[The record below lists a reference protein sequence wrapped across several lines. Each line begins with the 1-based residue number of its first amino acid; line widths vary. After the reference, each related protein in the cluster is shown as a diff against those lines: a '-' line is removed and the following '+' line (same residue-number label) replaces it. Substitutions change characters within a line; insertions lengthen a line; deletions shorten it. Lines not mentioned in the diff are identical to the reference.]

1 MGGFTQA
8 MSGDMSEVVGFLKA
22 GEVRV
27 LAVLTDERVPGFED
41 IPTAIE
47 QGYDVTAVNWRGMY
61 VPKGI
66 SDEQFN
72 VWAEK
77 LQAVA
82 DSAEWQEA
90 MAANGLAPFTK
101 VGVRFPE
108 LRGHPRR
115 GNQRALQG
123 TGSDPVMASDRIFG
137 LVTLFVALA
146 YIAGATQIQTSFL
159 ADPVGPKAFPI
170 LIGAVAALCSLYM
183 IVRPDPDPDWPSA
196 RTWGALLVAVIV
208 LVAYA
213 YALKPMGFI
222 VPTAIAA
229 GDSQLPDIPESQGR
243 RGGGLRAVAGSL
255 HPVQIR
261 IGIEPLRLPERNGS
275 DMELMS
281 NLALGFSIALS
292 PYTLLLAVVGC
303 FLGTIIGAL
312 PGLGPSNGV
321 AILIPL
327 TFTLG
332 LDATSALVLMTS
344 VYYGAMYGGR
354 ISSILLNIPGDEPA
368 LMTTLDGYP
377 MAKQGRAGDALVLSG
392 VASFVGA
399 FLATIGLM
407 LLAPMLARV
416 AYLFGP
422 AEYFA
427 LYLLAFCTLGGMAS
441 NNQAKAALA
450 SCLGLGIAMIGVDSS
465 SGMPRLTGGNLHL
478 FDGIDFL
485 VAIVGLFAI
494 AEVFFFIESHGK
506 GSSIGVVLDK
516 VRIPWKDI
524 RDTKWTMLRASG
536 VGFIAGILPGAGASL
551 GSFLA
556 YMSEKSIAGKNGGFG
571 TGAPKGVAAPEA
583 GNNAAAGGALVP
595 MLTLG
600 VPGSGTTA
608 VLLAL
613 LMTLNITPGPTLFTD
628 RPEVV
633 WGLIASLLIANIVL
647 LLMNVPMVKVFVKI
661 LMVPA
666 WVLLPGVTM
675 ISFVGIYSL
684 SGSYF
689 DLLLMVAFGAL
700 GYILRKLDVPTV
712 PVILGI
718 LLGGNMED
726 ALRRAMVLSDG
737 DFTFLFSTPISIGL
751 WIAAILGFVA
761 PMFLRNVLKKP
772 QAITD

>member
-1 MGGFTQA
+1 M
-8 MSGDMSEVVGFLKA
+8 DI
-22 GEVRV
+22 
-27 LAVLTDERVPGFED
+27 LA
-41 IPTAIE
+41 
-47 QGYDVTAVNWRGMY
+47 
-61 VPKGI
+61 
-66 SDEQFN
+66 
-72 VWAEK
+72 
-77 LQAVA
+77 
-82 DSAEWQEA
+82 
-90 MAANGLAPFTK
+90 
-101 VGVRFPE
+101 
-108 LRGHPRR
+108 
-115 GNQRALQG
+115 
-123 TGSDPVMASDRIFG
+123 
-137 LVTLFVALA
+137 
-146 YIAGATQIQTSFL
+146 
-159 ADPVGPKAFPI
+159 
-170 LIGAVAALCSLYM
+170 
-183 IVRPDPDPDWPSA
+183 
-196 RTWGALLVAVIV
+196 
-208 LVAYA
+208 
-213 YALKPMGFI
+213 
-222 VPTAIAA
+222 
-229 GDSQLPDIPESQGR
+229 
-243 RGGGLRAVAGSL
+243 
-255 HPVQIR
+255 
-261 IGIEPLRLPERNGS
+261 
-275 DMELMS
+275 
-281 NLALGFSIALS
+281 NLALGFSIALT
-292 PYTLLLAVVGC
+292 PYTLMLAVIGC

-321 AILIPL
+321 AILIPI

-332 LDATSALVLMTS
+332 LDATQALVLMTA

-377 MAKQGRAGDALVLSG
+377 MAKAGRAGDALVLSG

-399 FLATIGLM
+399 LLATIGLM

-422 AEYFA
+422 SEYFA

-450 SCLGLGIAMIGVDSS
+450 SCIGLGIAMIGVDNN
-465 SGMPRLTGGNLHL
+465 SGLPRLTGGNLHL
-478 FDGIDFL
+478 MDGIDFL

-506 GSSIGVVLDK
+506 GSSIGVKLEK

-524 RDTKWTMLRASG
+524 RETTPTMLRSSG

-551 GSFLA
+551 GSFLT
-556 YMSEKSIAGKNGGFG
+556 YMVEKSIAGPKGGFG
-571 TGAPKGVAAPEA
+571 TGVAKGIAAPEA

-633 WGLIASLLIANIVL
+633 WGLIASLLIANFVL
-647 LLMNVPMVKVFVKI
+647 LLMNVPMVKIFVKI

-689 DLLLMVAFGAL
+689 DLLLMIGFGGL
-700 GYILRKLDVPTV
+700 GYILRKLDIPTV

-718 LLGGNMED
+718 LLGGNMEN

-737 DFTFLFSTPISIGL
+737 DMTYLFSSPISIGL
-751 WIAAILGFVA
+751 WVAAIAGFIA
-761 PMFLRNVLKKP
+761 PMFLRGVLRKP
-772 QAITD
+772 QAVTD

>member
-1 MGGFTQA
+1 
-8 MSGDMSEVVGFLKA
+8 
-22 GEVRV
+22 
-27 LAVLTDERVPGFED
+27 
-41 IPTAIE
+41 
-47 QGYDVTAVNWRGMY
+47 
-61 VPKGI
+61 
-66 SDEQFN
+66 
-72 VWAEK
+72 
-77 LQAVA
+77 
-82 DSAEWQEA
+82 
-90 MAANGLAPFTK
+90 
-101 VGVRFPE
+101 
-108 LRGHPRR
+108 
-115 GNQRALQG
+115 
-123 TGSDPVMASDRIFG
+123 
-137 LVTLFVALA
+137 
-146 YIAGATQIQTSFL
+146 
-159 ADPVGPKAFPI
+159 
-170 LIGAVAALCSLYM
+170 
-183 IVRPDPDPDWPSA
+183 
-196 RTWGALLVAVIV
+196 
-208 LVAYA
+208 
-213 YALKPMGFI
+213 
-222 VPTAIAA
+222 
-229 GDSQLPDIPESQGR
+229 
-243 RGGGLRAVAGSL
+243 
-255 HPVQIR
+255 
-261 IGIEPLRLPERNGS
+261 
-275 DMELMS
+275 MELFA

-292 PYTLLLAVVGC
+292 PYTLMLAVIGC
-303 FLGTIIGAL
+303 FLGTIIGSL

-327 TFTLG
+327 AFSLG

-407 LLAPMLARV
+407 LLAPILARV

-450 SCLGLGIAMIGVDSS
+450 SCIGLGIAMIGVDDN

-478 FDGIDFL
+478 MDGIDFL

-494 AEVFFFIESHGK
+494 AEIFFFIESHGK
-506 GSSIGVVLDK
+506 GSSLGVKLEK
-516 VRIPWKDI
+516 VTIPWKDI
-524 RDTKWTMLRASG
+524 VATKWTMLRSSG
-536 VGFIAGILPGAGASL
+536 IGFVAGILPGAGASL

-556 YMSEKSIAGKNGGFG
+556 YMSEKSLAGDKGGFG
-571 TGAPKGVAAPEA
+571 TGAPKGIAAPEA

-633 WGLIASLLIANIVL
+633 WGLIASLLIANVVL
-647 LLMNVPMVKVFVKI
+647 LLMNVPMVKIFVRV
-661 LMVPA
+661 LSVPA

-675 ISFVGIYSL
+675 VSFVGIYSL
-684 SGSYF
+684 TGSYF
-689 DLLLMVAFGAL
+689 DLLLMVAFGLL
-700 GYILRKLDVPTV
+700 GYFLRKLDIPTV

-718 LLGGNMED
+718 LLGGHMED

-737 DFTFLFSTPISIGL
+737 NVMFLFSTPIAIGL
-751 WIAAILGFVA
+751 WIAAIAGFVA
-761 PMFLRNVLKKP
+761 PMFLRGMLKKP
-772 QAITD
+772 APVAT